1 MSSRIASHFL
11 ADILAAINAI
21 ARFTAQM
28 DFEQFQRD
36 EKTIR
41 AVERELEIIGEAVK
55 KIPEHITAAHPSV
68 PWRAIAGMRDRL
80 IHHYWDT
87 EAAILW
93 STIEDSL
100 PELQTEITAIIEE
113 EKIDRPQA
121 PDVQG

>member
-1 MSSRIASHFL
+1 MSGRLASHFL
-11 ADILAAINAI
+11 ADIFEAINAVE
-21 ARFTAQM
+21 RFTAQM

-41 AVERELEIIGEAVK
+41 AVERELEIIGEVVK
-55 KIPEHITAAHPSV
+55 KIPEHITSAHPSV
-68 PWRAIAGMRDRL
+68 SWRAIAGMRDRL

-100 PELQTEITAIIEE
+100 PELKVEIAQII
-113 EKIDRPQA
+113 A
-121 PDVQG
+121 TSS

>member
-1 MSSRIASHFL
+1 VSGRLASHFL
-11 ADILAAINAI
+11 VDIFEAINAI
-21 ARFTAQM
+21 ERFTAQM
-28 DFEQFQRD
+28 DFEQFHRD

-55 KIPEHITAAHPSV
+55 KVPEHITAAHPSV

-93 STIEDSL
+93 STIEESL
-100 PELQTEITAIIEE
+100 PDLKTEITGIIE
-113 EKIDRPQA
+113 
-121 PDVQG
+121 QGL

>member
-1 MSSRIASHFL
+1 MSNRIVSHFL
-11 ADILAAINAI
+11 ADILAAINAV
-21 ARFTAQM
+21 ARFTAHM
-28 DFEQFQRD
+28 DFEQFQSD

-93 STIEDSL
+93 STVEDSL
-100 PELQTEITAIIEE
+100 PELKTEITAIIEE
-113 EKIDRPQA
+113 EKINRPQP

>member
-1 MSSRIASHFL
+1 MSSRLASHFL
-11 ADILAAINAI
+11 ADILEAVNAVE
-21 ARFTAQM
+21 RFTAQM
-28 DFEQFQRD
+28 DFAQFQRD

-55 KIPEHITAAHPSV
+55 KIPEHITAAHPAV

-100 PELQTEITAIIEE
+100 PELKAEITAII
-113 EKIDRPQA
+113 KKGIAD
-121 PDVQG
+121 G

>member
-1 MSSRIASHFL
+1 VSGRLASHFL
-11 ADILAAINAI
+11 ADIFEAINAVE
-21 ARFTAQM
+21 RFTAQM

-55 KIPEHITAAHPSV
+55 KIPEHITTAHPSV

-100 PELQTEITAIIEE
+100 PELKVEIAAII
-113 EKIDRPQA
+113 KKGIAD
-121 PDVQG
+121 G

>member
-68 PWRAIAGMRDRL
+68 P
-80 IHHYWDT
+80 
-87 EAAILW
+87 
-93 STIEDSL
+93 SL

>member
-1 MSSRIASHFL
+1 MSNRIVSHFL
-11 ADILAAINAI
+11 ADILAAINAV
-21 ARFTAQM
+21 ARFTAHM
-28 DFEQFQRD
+28 DFEQFQSD

-55 KIPEHITAAHPSV
+55 KIPSV

-93 STIEDSL
+93 STVEDSL
-100 PELQTEITAIIEE
+100 PELKTEITAIIEK
-113 EKIDRPQA
+113 EKIDRPQS
-121 PDVQG
+121 PDVKG

>member
-1 MSSRIASHFL
+1 VSIRIVDHFL
-11 ADILAAINAI
+11 ADILAAINAT
-21 ARFTAQM
+21 ARFTKQM
-28 DFEQFQRD
+28 DFEQFRSD

-68 PWRAIAGMRDRL
+68 PWRAIAGMQDRL

-93 STIEDSL
+93 STVEDSL
-100 PELQTEITAIIEE
+100 PELKAEITAIIEE
-113 EKIDRPQA
+113 EKIKRSQS